1 MRSDNDTYNLIVYLS
16 KRNVLPENY
25 DALKESLLSFI
36 PNDIKMQWND
46 EKGMYVWEPNSIDEL
61 DHFITML
68 TSSNDK
74 SI

>member
-16 KRNVLPENY
+16 KRNVLAENY
-25 DALKESLLSFI
+25 DELKESLLSFI
-36 PNDIKMQWND
+36 PSDIEMKWSD

-61 DHFITML
+61 HHFITML